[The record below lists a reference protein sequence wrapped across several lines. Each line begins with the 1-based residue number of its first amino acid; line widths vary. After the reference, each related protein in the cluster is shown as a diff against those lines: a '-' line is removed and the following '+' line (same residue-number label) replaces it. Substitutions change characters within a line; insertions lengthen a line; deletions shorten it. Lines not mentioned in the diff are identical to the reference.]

1 MIISQRKIQ
10 TKDSNERF
18 NPRDVL
24 GYINRGKLPEYL
36 GGNKIVEVE
45 QQNCS
50 VKLYNIQNN
59 EDK

>member
-10 TKDSNERF
+10 MKDSIL
-18 NPRDVL
+18 DVL

-45 QQNCS
+45 QKNCS